1 MKKTLILALA
11 ITTLLAGSCDFV
23 RRIAGRP
30 TAAQVEEIR
39 QERIRREEARLQATL
54 DSLEQVK
61 KRLADS
67 LAAREAYLLDSLTQ
81 ARGTVLN
88 PAKMGGLFTT
98 KLQAKYLK
106 ANGKT
111 IAVALIC
118 LLVLAGIAIA
128 VYFMCKDASYSPS
141 PVMARSGSSSGKSL
155 LEQLMDDIQTSRES
169 KKSNSSNGGYQYGT
183 QSADDEAA
191 VASVMANLEPKA

>member
-98 KLQAKYLK
+98 KLQAKYCIVVGAFRTRSYAERKLTKCNEAGYPATIISFRNGLLAVSVCPSDDLNEVLK
-106 ANGKT
+106 TLRQLRGKG
-111 IAVALIC
+111 IC
-118 LLVLAGIAIA
+118 PEDGWILVN
-128 VYFMCKDASYSPS
+128 
-141 PVMARSGSSSGKSL
+141 
-155 LEQLMDDIQTSRES
+155 E
-169 KKSNSSNGGYQYGT
+169 
-183 QSADDEAA
+183 
-191 VASVMANLEPKA
+191 